1 MFSHSRVR
9 HLTALAMPGGTWH
22 SVHETVECGE
32 RSHDLPAAL
41 VALHEEQ

>member
-1 MFSHSRVR
+1 MR
-9 HLTALAMPGGTWH
+9 HLTALTTPGGTWH

-32 RSHDLPAAL
+32 RSQDLAAAL

>member
-9 HLTALAMPGGTWH
+9 HLTALTAPGGTWH
-22 SVHETVECGE
+22 SVQETMACGE
-32 RSHDLPAAL
+32 RSHDLAAAS